1 MITAPAQSVL
11 FQHSLVPAT
20 VTKSYHKLGR
30 VKVRFPW
37 MSDKQE
43 SDWVRVVAPTAGNKC
58 GLFFMP
64 EENDQVLVAL
74 SRSHIERS
82 YIIGVL
88 WSNAS
93 KPPDE
98 DRSKRQL
105 TSRSGHTITLDD
117 TKDAERIS
125 IIDKS
130 GNNKIELDAE
140 NKTITITCAGD
151 LTIKAAGNLT
161 LESGEG
167 KNVSIKAKNV
177 TINDQE
183 VKIEA
188 ASIKLQGSSGVNING
203 GALEVI

>member
-43 SDWVRVVAPTAGNKC
+43 SDWVRVASPTAGDKC

-74 SRSHIERS
+74 SRSHVERS

-105 TSRSGHTITLDD
+105 RSRSGHTITLDD
-117 TKDAERIS
+117 TEDAEKIS

-130 GNNKIELDAE
+130 GNNIVLDSK
-140 NKTITITCAGD
+140 NKTITITSAGD

-161 LESGEG
+161 LESG
-167 KNVSIKAKNV
+167 KDNNVSIKAKNV
-177 TINDQE
+177 TISDNE

-188 ASIKLQGSSGVNING
+188 ASIKLQGSSGVSIND
-203 GALEVI
+203 GALEVM